1 LFVFLVALAILYMN
15 YSKQQNVLQDERQNL
30 TAANTNLAKL
40 RNDKTKLDA
49 QLIQVNSQIAQLQS
63 QLSLMQQSL
72 IQRKQTLPESIN
84 SVNYGVILFDTAKRF
99 NVDILSISTDG
110 PRDNKVGNVTFSNIT
125 FSLSLQGNLEDLQS
139 LVHTFATEDPFRT
152 AIIETSSVSRVEDT
166 VTKTPQAGGAIPVAI
181 SNVYHTMD
189 LEINLYCNKGG

>member
-1 LFVFLVALAILYMN
+1 MN

-30 TAANTNLAKL
+30 TSANTNLAKL
-40 RNDKTKLDA
+40 RSDKTKLDA

-72 IQRKQTLPESIN
+72 TQRKQSLPESIN
-84 SVNYGVILFDTAKRF
+84 SVNYGIILFDTAKRF
-99 NVDILSISTDG
+99 NIDILSISTDG
-110 PRDNKVGNVTFSNIT
+110 PKDNKVGNVTFSNIT

-139 LVHTFATEDPFRT
+139 LVHTLATEDPFRT
-152 AIIETSSVSRVEDT
+152 AIIETSNVSRVENT
-166 VTKTPQAGGAIPVAI
+166 VTKTSTVGGTVPVAI
-181 SNVYHTMD
+181 SSVYHTMD